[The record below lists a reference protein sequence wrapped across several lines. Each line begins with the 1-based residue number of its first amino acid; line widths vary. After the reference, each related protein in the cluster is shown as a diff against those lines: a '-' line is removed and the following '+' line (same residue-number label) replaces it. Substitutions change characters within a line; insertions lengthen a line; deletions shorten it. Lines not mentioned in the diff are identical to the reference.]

1 MRICAKNDL
10 LFKMIF
16 GDPNHNGALVNLLQS
31 ILDIP
36 RDEYE
41 DIKIVDPNLKIK
53 SPLDK
58 RGILDIKLNTKSGG
72 IIDVELQV
80 RESAD
85 MDKRVLFYASKMISE
100 QISSGEEYEKIKK
113 VISIIICTD
122 HNMIKDSKGYHNRY
136 FLIDEKTGSKFTD
149 VLEIDV
155 IEFLKLPK
163 ADNSDLATWL
173 KFLNAN
179 SEEELE
185 MVAKSGTAFSEAV
198 CRYKELTNDEATRMI
213 LEEREKAWK
222 DERAR
227 LKFATQ
233 KGRAEGK
240 VEGRN
245 EREIEIARNLLNMCI
260 SVEQI
265 EKATGLSREEIE
277 KLKLN

>member
-36 RDEYE
+36 RNEYE
-41 DIKIVDPNLKIK
+41 DIKIVDPNLMIK

-80 RESAD
+80 RETAD

-122 HNMIKDSKGYHNRY
+122 HNMIKDSKEYHNRY

-233 KGRAEGK
+233 KGR
-240 VEGRN
+240 N
-245 EREIEIARNLLNMCI
+245 EREIEIAKSLLSSGMDI
-260 SVEQI
+260 DFVS
-265 EKATGLSREEIE
+265 KHTGLTEDEIQN
-277 KLKLN
+277 LR